1 MNHQQTIAKVL
12 FLDFLLSTILLT
24 TDAAVLTVA
33 VAVATTALPATAADV
48 AVAVVPTVVAADTAM
63 DCITTA
69 LIQQKKDFKQQY
81 NRVVEFCE

>member
-33 VAVATTALPATAADV
+33 VATTALPATAAVV
-48 AVAVVPTVVAADTAM
+48 ATDAEPSAVAADTAM
-63 DCITTA
+63 DCITTV
-69 LIQQKKDFKQQY
+69 LIQTNNKK
-81 NRVVEFCE
+81 

>member
-33 VAVATTALPATAADV
+33 VAVATTALPATAAVV
-48 AVAVVPTVVAADTAM
+48 ATDAEPIVVAADTAM

-69 LIQQKKDFKQQY
+69 LIQTNNKK
-81 NRVVEFCE
+81 